1 MRERNVMLRGVWLA
15 VVTSAVCVV
24 AHADAVVRLQNF
36 ASQVKQGQASF
47 TQTVTSPDGK
57 KVRKSSGTLAF
68 AKPSRFRFEYLKPM
82 PQVIVGDGKQ
92 VWLYDPDLKQVTVRP
107 MTEAMGAT
115 PAALLAG
122 GSIERDFVLKNL
134 PSVEA
139 PGSSSANG
147 AALEWV
153 QALPKVKDGA
163 FQSVKVGFKG
173 DQLVAIEVLD
183 GFGQL
188 SRLDFSPFDRQSAL
202 LADRFTFTPP
212 PGVDVL
218 KQP

>member
-1 MRERNVMLRGVWLA
+1 MLRIVLLSA
-15 VVTSAVCVV
+15 LTSTCMV
-24 AHADAVVRLQNF
+24 AHADAVSRLQAF
-36 ASQVKQGQASF
+36 AAQVKQGQAGF
-47 TQTVTSPDGK
+47 TQTVISPDGK

-68 AKPSRFRFEYLKPM
+68 AKPSRFRFEYTKPM
-82 PQVIVGDGKQ
+82 PQLIVGDGQQ
-92 VWLYDPDLKQVTVRP
+92 VWLYDPDLKQATVRP

-122 GSIERDFVLKNL
+122 GSLERDFVLKAL
-134 PSVEA
+134 PPEPA
-139 PGSSSANG
+139 PVGSPTGSAT
-147 AALEWV
+147 LEWV

-183 GFGQL
+183 GFGQR
-188 SRLDFSPFDRQSAL
+188 SRLDFTPFDRQSAL
-202 LADRFTFTPP
+202 PADRFTFTPP

-218 KQP
+218 RQP

>member
-1 MRERNVMLRGVWLA
+1 MWRGVLLA
-15 VVTSAVCVV
+15 GLTSVVSVA
-24 AHADAVVRLQNF
+24 AHADAVSRLQNF

-82 PQVIVGDGKQ
+82 PQVIVGDGQQ

-122 GSIERDFVLKNL
+122 GSIERDFVLKNV
-134 PSVEA
+134 PAEPAVPGA
-139 PGSSSANG
+139 PAGG
-147 AALEWV
+147 AVMEWV

-183 GFGQL
+183 GFGQR
-188 SRLDFSPFDRQSAL
+188 SRLDFSPFDRQTPLPAE
-202 LADRFTFTPP
+202 RFTFTPP
-212 PGVDVL
+212 SGVDVL